1 MRGVNHVWKRS
12 ALLAAIVLTVSVSP
26 AAAAEDVV
34 ATSAREMDPAA
45 STTHI
50 AWSVDTR
57 RGQNLYA
64 KPFDGAR
71 LRVNAQ
77 GMNGG
82 MGGIDGTIL
91 VYQEYIHEPDPI
103 SDLHFL
109 DLESGSRSD
118 PPAAVNTDDWEH
130 SPGLS
135 GDHLLF
141 GRERLRNGD
150 QLIILFDLVSERSM
164 TLASFALGNRFLR
177 VGQVNGNFATWARD
191 TWRGDQLRSCDVF
204 VHDIAADK
212 TSRVPN
218 RNGKCQYAPSV
229 DASGT
234 VYFGRSGFGCGANPA
249 IMRYPVGGNVQRVE
263 ALGAGTDF
271 ANSFAVDNGDGT
283 TTIYFDPGRCDRTGG
298 IPEQDIQKVVV

>member
-1 MRGVNHVWKRS
+1 MEADRTARRDRADIS
-12 ALLAAIVLTVSVSP
+12 TSS
-26 AAAAEDVV
+26 AAAAEDVI
-34 ATSAREMDPAA
+34 ATSARETDPAA

-57 RGQNLYA
+57 RGQNVYA

-71 LRVNAQ
+71 FRVNAQ

-82 MGGIDGTIL
+82 MGGIDGTTL

-109 DLESGSRSD
+109 DLESGARSD

-135 GDHLLF
+135 GDKLLF
-141 GRERLRNGD
+141 GRQRLRNGD
-150 QLIILFDLVSERSM
+150 QLIVLFDLVSERSM
-164 TLASFALGNRFLR
+164 TLASFSLGNRFLR

-218 RNGKCQYAPSV
+218 RNSKCQYAPSV
-229 DASGT
+229 DPSGT
-234 VYFGRSGFGCGANPA
+234 VYFGRSGFGCGVNAA
-249 IMRYPVGGNVQRVE
+249 IMRYPVGGNVQTVE
-263 ALGAGTDF
+263 RLRDGTDL

-283 TTIYFDPGRCDRTGG
+283 TTIYFDPGPCDRTGD